1 MDVWTGVGVTSVVTE
16 IALFTFPMFLVWTLQ
31 MPLSSKLTVIAGFGF
46 RLP

>member
-1 MDVWTGVGVTSVVTE
+1 MNVWTGVGATNVLTE
-16 IALFTFPMFLVWTLQ
+16 IGLVIFPIYLVWTLQ